1 MQKNTGVE
9 YVFGKVASLQPLLCM
24 KMDCIKNTHAE
35 DIQVLWTIVFETPAL
50 LL

>member
-35 DIQVLWTIVFETPAL
+35 DVKIL
-50 LL
+50 